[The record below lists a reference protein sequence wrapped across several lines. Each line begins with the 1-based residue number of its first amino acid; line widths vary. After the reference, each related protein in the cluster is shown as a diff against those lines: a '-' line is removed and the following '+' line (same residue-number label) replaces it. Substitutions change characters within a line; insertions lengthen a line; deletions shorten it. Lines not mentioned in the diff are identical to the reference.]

1 MRDASAMP
9 RLRQVKASAG
19 SGKTYELT
27 RCFLQRLVECTD
39 ARGAI
44 SASPACALA
53 VDGQK
58 TGWGDILAITF
69 TNAAAAEMRDR
80 VIRHLKNAALGND
93 QDAADNSLILRPSDA
108 RFWVNVILRDL
119 SALNIRTID
128 SLLHLIV
135 RAAALELN
143 LHPDFQP
150 VFATEE
156 ALTPYFDVFLER
168 AWQGDSVMRDLLWQA
183 CRALVVYGQSK
194 GFLAGEKLLRA
205 SADLLDDVLLGRL
218 EDLTPEADL
227 KEKLQEIDTAAIH
240 AARALLAVAPA
251 NRLPWKKAA
260 LSAVEQLA
268 GGRVECCSSAYA
280 FKANVEE
287 LFRKNSVLP
296 ESAAQAYAAYAAC
309 ARRRVESGA
318 LIMQALRLSPFVRLA
333 HGLVKAFLQNQE
345 QEGALPVC
353 WRRVWPGKFCSASA
367 ACPMRCVDLA
377 RACSIFW
384 WTNFRIPAGN
394 NGWPCVL

>member
-1 MRDASAMP
+1 MP

-168 AWQGDSVMRDLLWQA
+168 A
-183 CRALVVYGQSK
+183 CK
-194 GFLAGEKLLRA
+194 
-205 SADLLDDVLLGRL
+205 
-218 EDLTPEADL
+218 
-227 KEKLQEIDTAAIH
+227 AI
-240 AARALLAVAPA
+240 P
-251 NRLPWKKAA
+251 
-260 LSAVEQLA
+260 
-268 GGRVECCSSAYA
+268 
-280 FKANVEE
+280 
-287 LFRKNSVLP
+287 
-296 ESAAQAYAAYAAC
+296 
-309 ARRRVESGA
+309 
-318 LIMQALRLSPFVRLA
+318 
-333 HGLVKAFLQNQE
+333 
-345 QEGALPVC
+345 
-353 WRRVWPGKFCSASA
+353 
-367 ACPMRCVDLA
+367 
-377 RACSIFW
+377 
-384 WTNFRIPAGN
+384 
-394 NGWPCVL
+394 